1 MWGFKEREVL
11 VPSAVM
17 AVVQLGSTAWAVRRA
32 RSRWE
37 RARLMWSAALRRRSS
52 GWLLLWEEV
61 TEEEENEEEAEGKR
75 EECIADGGDVAVVL
89 LSADE
94 EGEEERSVCATCMPE
109 RESRARMTKG

>member
-17 AVVQLGSTAWAVRRA
+17 AVVQFGSTAWAVRRA

-52 GWLLLWEEV
+52 GRVWLLLWEEEV
-61 TEEEENEEEAEGKR
+61 TEEDENEEEAEGKR
-75 EECIADGGDVAVVL
+75 
-89 LSADE
+89 
-94 EGEEERSVCATCMPE
+94 
-109 RESRARMTKG
+109 KGC